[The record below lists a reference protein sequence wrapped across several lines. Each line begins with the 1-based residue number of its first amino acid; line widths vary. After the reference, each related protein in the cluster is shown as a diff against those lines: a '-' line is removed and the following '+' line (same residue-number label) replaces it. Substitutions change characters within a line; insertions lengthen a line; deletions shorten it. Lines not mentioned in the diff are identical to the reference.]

1 MAPIGENYRGNQ
13 ERVMCPLCK
22 KHLDN
27 QPMALQCEKMNENQ
41 KIKLKIEDLYKE
53 NIPLEVARE
62 LLSIINL
69 RERLIKEIEE

>member
-1 MAPIGENYRGNQ
+1 
-13 ERVMCPLCK
+13 MCPICK

-27 QPMALQCEKMNENQ
+27 QPMEPQCEKMNENQ

-53 NIPLEVARE
+53 NIPLEVAQE

-69 RERLIKEIEE
+69 RERLIKEIEEWNFGQS